1 MIARPAIDRARHAP
15 VVASSMAK
23 RRRTAPQPQRVV
35 GVGASAGGLDALKQL
50 VACVP
55 PDSGLA
61 LVILQHLP
69 PSQIGQL
76 ASLLAA
82 ATTLPV
88 IDVVSGH
95 RIEPNTI
102 LVVPPHTA
110 ACLFRGAL
118 VLRTASPGARP
129 RQPIDTLFTSIADVL
144 RERAVGV
151 VLSGTAHDGTEGLRA
166 IRAAGGLGFAQD
178 PSTAQF
184 DEMPRSAIAAGVA
197 EFVLSPAQ
205 IGDELGKI
213 AKLGP
218 RPGVAL
224 ERSATA
230 TGIDRVLEQ
239 LREASGIDFSSYKRS
254 TIERRLARRLA
265 RHRLGS
271 LDEYSS
277 FLTAHPDE
285 ASVVYE
291 DLLIHV
297 TEFFRDRPML
307 DRLVEQVFPELV
319 RSKSATAPLRV
330 WVPGCSTGEEV
341 YSLAIL
347 LIELCG
353 ERSRPLQLFG
363 SDLSERAI
371 ECARQGHYP
380 ETIAEQVGED
390 RLARFFHREE
400 GGYRIN
406 RDVRERCVFV
416 RHDLVTDPP
425 FSKLDLVSCR
435 NVLIYLGVSLQQ
447 RVLPIFHYALNQP
460 GYLLLGPAETV
471 AGFESQFQP
480 IDGDARIYA
489 RRPAPRTSL
498 TFPIASQLGRLPT
511 RRPADPI
518 RSALD
523 VQREVDHVLLARYAP
538 ACVLIDDNLDV
549 VQFRGRTG
557 AYLEAPP
564 GQPQLN
570 VLRMARDGL
579 ASALPLAVQRA
590 RQSNASVRQ
599 DDVIVHDHGREQRF
613 RLEVVPLRSQ
623 ASAKRHFLVMF
634 EPAATRPTPSP
645 RRAPGKLRLQEREE
659 LERLRQEL
667 DAAKEY
673 VNSVVAQHLATSEEL
688 GITNEELQ
696 STNEELQS
704 TNEELQTAK
713 EELQSTNEELET
725 VNEELQRGN
734 VDLREANDD
743 LVNVLASVDIA
754 IIIVDAERHVRRFT
768 PKARAVMKLIPG
780 DVGRPIADLQ
790 PSVEVAGLDG
800 MIAEVIESLVV
811 HESEVLH
818 RDGTSYR
825 MQIRP
830 YRTTDHKISGAVIAF
845 VDITAL
851 RAARD
856 YTAAIVGTV
865 PTPLVVVDERLLV
878 RSANPAFLAMF
889 DTAAS
894 ELAGRT
900 LLELGNWC
908 PPTLRVRLEEVAATG
923 VGFEN
928 LELEYRGRAS
938 DLVLRLGARTLPS
951 ADGRLILV
959 AIADVTEHRR
969 LEQARAAAQ
978 SERDAFLDSLSHE
991 LRTPLS
997 AIRLWAEAL
1006 RSLEDGDPR
1015 RARAI
1020 ETIEQC
1026 ARVESQLVEDLLD
1039 LALSRTSELV
1049 VKLVALEPSEV
1060 IAAAI
1065 EAARPEADA
1074 KRIAIETRLASG
1086 PNIAADPRRLRQ
1098 IASNLIGNAIK
1109 FTPEGGKVTVA
1120 LARERGA
1127 MELCIRDTGPG
1138 IAPEFLPRVFDAFSQ
1153 ADSSMTRPHHGLGI
1167 GLALVQHFVVR
1178 QGGTIDVAS
1187 PGAGAGAG
1195 TTFTV
1200 RIPSLPA

>member
-1 MIARPAIDRARHAP
+1 
-15 VVASSMAK
+15 MAK
-23 RRRTAPQPQRVV
+23 RRRTVTQPQRVV

-50 VACVP
+50 VGGIPA
-55 PDSGLA
+55 DTGLA
-61 LVILQHLP
+61 FVVLQHLP

-82 ATTLPV
+82 ATALPV
-88 IDVVSGH
+88 IDVASGH

-102 LVVPPHTA
+102 LVVPPHTS

-118 VLRTASPGARP
+118 VLRTAKPGVRP
-129 RQPIDTLFTSIADVL
+129 RQPIDALFVSIAEVL

-166 IRAAGGLGFAQD
+166 IRAAGGLTFAQD

-197 EFVLSPAQ
+197 ETVLSPAQ
-205 IGDELGKI
+205 IGDEIGKI

-224 ERSATA
+224 ERSATI

-239 LREASGIDFSSYKRS
+239 LREASGIDFSSYKRT

-265 RHRLGS
+265 RHQLDS

-277 FLTAHPDE
+277 YLTAHPDE

-297 TEFFRDRPML
+297 TEFFRDRPVL
-307 DRLVEQVFPELV
+307 DRLVEHVLPELV
-319 RSKSATAPLRV
+319 RGKSAAAPVRV

-371 ECARQGHYP
+371 ESARQGLYP
-380 ETIAEQVGED
+380 ETIAAQVGEE

-400 GGYRIN
+400 AGYRIN

-435 NVLIYLGVSLQQ
+435 NVLIYLGASLQQ
-447 RVLPIFHYALNQP
+447 RVLPMFHYALNQP
-460 GYLLLGPAETV
+460 GYLVLGPAETV
-471 AGFESQFQP
+471 AGFEAQFQP
-480 IDGDARIYA
+480 IDADARIYA
-489 RRPAPRTSL
+489 RKPGPRTSL

-511 RRPADPI
+511 RRPAEAV

-523 VQREVDHVLLARYAP
+523 VQREVDHMLLARYAP
-538 ACVLIDDNLDV
+538 PCVVIDDNLEV

-557 AYLEAPP
+557 SYLEAAP

-570 VLRMARDGL
+570 VLKMAREGL
-579 ASALPLAVQRA
+579 ASELPLAIQRA
-590 RQSNASVRQ
+590 RQSDGPVRQ
-599 DDVIVHDHGREQRF
+599 ADVIVHERGQEQTIH
-613 RLEVVPLRSQ
+613 LEIVPLRGE
-623 ASAKRHFLVMF
+623 ASAKRHFLVVF
-634 EPAATRPTPSP
+634 EPAVIRPAPST
-645 RRAPGKLRLQEREE
+645 RRAPGKLRLHDRRE
-659 LERLRQEL
+659 LDRVRQEL
-667 DAAKEY
+667 DATKQY
-673 VNSVVAQHLATSEEL
+673 LNSIVAQHLATSEEL

-734 VDLREANDD
+734 VNLRESNDD

-754 IIIVDAERHVRRFT
+754 IIIVDLERQVRRFT

-790 PSVEVAGLDG
+790 PNVDVAGLDG
-800 MIAEVIESLVV
+800 MIADVIETLAVR
-811 HESEVLH
+811 ESEVH
-818 RDGTSYR
+818 HPDGTSYR

-830 YRTTDHKISGAVIAF
+830 YRTTEHKISGAVIAF

-856 YTAAIVGTV
+856 HAAAIVGTV
-865 PTPLVVVDERLLV
+865 PTPLAVVDERLIV
-878 RSANPAFLAMF
+878 RSANPAFFAMF
-889 DTAAS
+889 GTTASA
-894 ELAGRT
+894 LVGRA
-900 LLELGNWC
+900 LLEVGEWR
-908 PPTLRVRLEEVAATG
+908 PPTLRARLEEVAVTG
-923 VGFEN
+923 AGFEN
-928 LELEYRGRAS
+928 LEFEFRGHLG
-938 DLVLRLGARTLPS
+938 DLVLRLGACTLPS
-951 ADGRLILV
+951 AEARLILV

-969 LEQARAAAQ
+969 LEQARAAARH
-978 SERDAFLDSLSHE
+978 ERDGFLDAVSHE

-997 AIRLWAEAL
+997 AILLWAEAL
-1006 RSLEDGDPR
+1006 RELEHADPR
-1015 RARAI
+1015 RLRAI
-1020 ETIEQC
+1020 ETIESS
-1026 ARVESQLVEDLLD
+1026 ARAEVQLVDDLLD
-1039 LALSRTSELV
+1039 LALSRSSELV
-1049 VKLVALEPSEV
+1049 VKLVSIDPSPIVE
-1060 IAAAI
+1060 AAV
-1065 EAARPEADA
+1065 EAARPVADT
-1074 KRIAIETRLASG
+1074 KRIAIETTLAKG
-1086 PNIAADPRRLRQ
+1086 PKIAADPRRLRQ

-1109 FTPEGGKVTVA
+1109 FTPEGGTVNVA
-1120 LARERGA
+1120 LDRDRGA
-1127 MELCIRDTGPG
+1127 MELRVRDTGPG
-1138 IAPEFLPRVFDAFSQ
+1138 IPPEFLSRVFEAFSQ
-1153 ADSSMTRPHHGLGI
+1153 ADPSITRTHHGLGI
-1167 GLALVQHFVVR
+1167 GLALVRHFVVR

-1187 PGAGAGAG
+1187 PGAGQG

-1200 RIPSLPA
+1200 RIPGGSPVRRS

>member
-1 MIARPAIDRARHAP
+1 MIAPSAIDLESGSP
-15 VVASSMAK
+15 MVACSMAK
-23 RRRTAPQPQRVV
+23 RRRTAPKPQRVV

-50 VACVP
+50 VASVP
-55 PDSGLA
+55 PDTGLA
-61 LVILQHLP
+61 FVILQHLP
-69 PSQIGQL
+69 PSQTGQL

-88 IDVVSGH
+88 VNVTSGH

-102 LVVPPHTA
+102 LVVPPHTS

-129 RQPIDTLFTSIADVL
+129 HQPIDTLFASIAEVL

-166 IRAAGGLGFAQD
+166 IRAAGGLSFAQE

-197 EFVLSPAQ
+197 EFVFPPAQ

-213 AKLGP
+213 AKRGP

-224 ERSATA
+224 ERPATV

-239 LREASGIDFSSYKRS
+239 LREASGIDFSCYKRS

-265 RHRLGS
+265 RHQLGS

-277 FLTAHPDE
+277 YLTAHPDE

-297 TEFFRDRPML
+297 TEFFRDRPIL
-307 DRLVEQVFPELV
+307 DRLVEQVFPELL
-319 RSKSATAPLRV
+319 RAKSAAAPMRV

-353 ERSRPLQLFG
+353 ERSRPIQLFG

-371 ECARQGHYP
+371 ECARQGRYP
-380 ETIAEQVGED
+380 ERIAEQVGEE
-390 RLARFFHREE
+390 RLARFFHRED

-435 NVLIYLGVSLQQ
+435 NVLIYLGAALQQ

-471 AGFESQFQP
+471 NGFEAQFQP
-480 IDGDARIYA
+480 IDGDVRLYA
-489 RRPAPRTSL
+489 RKPGPRTTL

-523 VQREVDHVLLARYAP
+523 IQREVDHLLLARYAP

-557 AYLEAPP
+557 SYLEAAP

-570 VLRMARDGL
+570 VLKMARDGL

-590 RQSNASVRQ
+590 RQSNAPVRQ
-599 DDVIVHDHGREQRF
+599 DDIVVHDHGQDQRF
-613 RLEVVPLRSQ
+613 HLEVVPLRSG
-623 ASAKRHFLVMF
+623 APAKRHFLVMF

-645 RRAPGKLRLQEREE
+645 RRAPGRLRLQEREE

-667 DAAKEY
+667 DATKEY
-673 VNSVVAQHLATSEEL
+673 LSSVAAQHLAMSEEL
-688 GITNEELQ
+688 SITNEELQ
-696 STNEELQS
+696 SANEELQS

-734 VDLREANDD
+734 ADLREANDD

-754 IIIVDAERHVRRFT
+754 IIIVDTERQVRRFT
-768 PKARAVMKLIPG
+768 PKARAVMKLLPG

-790 PSVEVAGLDG
+790 PSVDVAGLDG

-811 HESEVLH
+811 HESEVQH

-830 YRTTDHKISGAVIAF
+830 YRTADHKISGAVIAF

-856 YTAAIVGTV
+856 SAAAIVGTV

-878 RSANPAFLAMF
+878 RSANPAFLALF
-889 DTAAS
+889 DTTAS
-894 ELAGRT
+894 ELAGRA
-900 LLELGNWC
+900 LLDVGAWR
-908 PPTLRVRLEEVAATG
+908 PPALRACLEDVIATG
-923 VGFEN
+923 AGFEN
-928 LELEYRGRAS
+928 LELEFSGRGG
-938 DLVLRLGARTLPS
+938 DLVLRLGARMLPS
-951 ADGRLILV
+951 AAGRLILV

-978 SERDAFLDSLSHE
+978 RERDGFLDAVSHE

-997 AIRLWAEAL
+997 AILLWAEAL
-1006 RSLEDGDPR
+1006 RSLEHGDPL

-1026 ARVESQLVEDLLD
+1026 ARAESHLVDDLLD

-1049 VKLVALEPSEV
+1049 VKLMPLEPSTV
-1060 IAAAI
+1060 IAAAV

-1074 KRIAIETRLASG
+1074 KRIAIETTLASG
-1086 PNIAADPRRLRQ
+1086 PRIAADPLRLRQ
-1098 IASNLIGNAIK
+1098 VASNLLGNAIK
-1109 FTPEGGKVTVA
+1109 FTPEGGKVSVA
-1120 LARERGA
+1120 LARENGA
-1127 MELCIRDTGPG
+1127 LELRIRDTGPG

-1153 ADSSMTRPHHGLGI
+1153 ADSSLTRAHRGLGI
-1167 GLALVQHFVVR
+1167 GLALVRHFVVR
-1178 QGGTIDVAS
+1178 QGGSIDVTS
-1187 PGAGAGAG
+1187 AGLGQG

-1200 RIPSLPA
+1200 RIPALPE